1 MKKTGSGLKA
11 IRHSNRPRA
20 SRSWVRKQPGY
31 RFVFQPR
38 MHAVSAR
45 PGLRA
50 RLLASVQ
57 RLFARGSAQ
66 VARHPWQAL
75 TATLTIGLLTGLGA
89 MAAFQHAEMVAQTA
103 GTEQIRRDAQRE
115 LNAMSARLAELQA
128 QATRLNAVGQRL
140 VDASGLQGGEFNF
153 SAPIG
158 QGGGG
163 PASDIS
169 PAQMRSGLDGVQAQF
184 DNAGGQL
191 TVLDALLAS
200 RTAKGSLERAI
211 APTAHSYVTS
221 TFGERADPFGAGAQ
235 FHKGIDFAAQVGDP
249 VYAVADGV
257 VSFIGQRTGYG
268 NVVEVDHGNGYV
280 TRYAHNSQLLKQVGD
295 LVRAGTEIAKA
306 GSTGRSTGAHVPL
319 EVWKD
324 GAYVNPAP
332 FLAGR
337 SSVKRG

>member
-1 MKKTGSGLKA
+1 MF
-11 IRHSNRPRA
+11 H
-20 SRSWVRKQPGY
+20 
-31 RFVFQPR
+31 PR
-38 MHAVSAR
+38 MHAVSAQ

-50 RLLASVQ
+50 RLHAATQ
-57 RLFARGSAQ
+57 RLLARGGQRLSRSPYRTLA
-66 VARHPWQAL
+66 AAL
-75 TATLTIGLLTGLGA
+75 MVGLMTGLGA
-89 MAAFQHAEMVAQTA
+89 MAAFQHAEVVAQTA
-103 GTEQIRRDAQRE
+103 GTEQIRHDAQRE

-153 SAPIG
+153 SAPVG

-169 PAQMRSGLDGVQAQF
+169 PAQMRSGLDAVQGQF
-184 DNAGGQL
+184 DSAGSQL
-191 TVLDALLAS
+191 KVLDSLLAS
-200 RTAKGSLERAI
+200 RTAKGSLEHAI

-257 VSFIGQRTGYG
+257 VSFVGQRTGYG

-280 TRYAHNSQLLKQVGD
+280 TRYAHNSRLLMKVGD

-306 GSTGRSTGAHVPL
+306 GSTGRSTGAHVHL

>member
-191 TVLDALLAS
+191 KVLDALLAS

-268 NVVEVDHGNGYV
+268 NVVEVDHGHGYV

-306 GSTGRSTGAHVPL
+306 GSTGRSTGAHGHL